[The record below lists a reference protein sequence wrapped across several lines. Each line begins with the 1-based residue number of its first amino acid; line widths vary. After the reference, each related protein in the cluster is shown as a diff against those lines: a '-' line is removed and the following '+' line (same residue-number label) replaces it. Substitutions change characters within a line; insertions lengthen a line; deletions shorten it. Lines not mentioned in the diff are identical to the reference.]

1 MKTIYKI
8 TFGMLCI
15 CSLLLGACTDFEELN
30 TDPSKS
36 TSTDPNNQLSM
47 IQLQTWGHWQMCQ
60 PYPFYLA
67 SFAQYMQG
75 DWNTTNYGGQYRKND
90 AEMGNTWNMMYP
102 ALIKNIVDILD
113 KTKDNERQINIRSVA
128 RIYKVYLFSILTDM
142 YGDCPYF
149 EAGKGFITGNV
160 KPAYDKQELI
170 YKDFLKELTEA
181 VEDLDPDGDIV
192 KGDIIYQGNINK
204 WKRFANSLHLRYAMR
219 IINAEPELAKQE
231 VIKVL
236 ANEAGV
242 MQSADDDA
250 LITYN
255 DIFDWESNEF
265 RRNALA
271 QMWRG
276 REAYPTPYICS
287 TFWNKMHETSD
298 PRLFVISRCYN
309 ESSAN
314 NPFGRIDL
322 TDEMIEIAPDKFQP
336 CDPGYFWYEKWPSG
350 YTSTITK
357 KYEDK
362 ATRPQINNI
371 FLKGNVPG
379 VVMSYAEVELLLA
392 EAKARWGAEIVTGSD
407 ADIHYNNGVRA
418 AIHFLE
424 KFGAK
429 TFDEQTID
437 TYLQA
442 NPLPGNGLDAQL
454 TAINTQLWILHF
466 NNAPEGYANWRRTD
480 IPVLLPSSQY
490 GALTID
496 SQTTPLRL
504 CYPLFESSYNPEGY
518 QSAIS
523 AMGGKDDWNSPVWWD
538 K

>member
-1 MKTIYKI
+1 MRTIYKI
-8 TFGMLCI
+8 TFGVLCL
-15 CSLLLGACTDFEELN
+15 CSLLLTACTDFEELN
-30 TDPSKS
+30 TDPSKAA
-36 TSTDPNNQLSM
+36 TTDPNHQLSM

-67 SFAQYMQG
+67 AFTQYMQG

-102 ALIKNIVDILD
+102 SLIKNIVDILD
-113 KTKDNERQINIRSVA
+113 KTKGNEREVNIHSIA

-170 YKDFLKELTEA
+170 YKDFLKELNEA
-181 VEDLDPDGDIV
+181 AEALTAEGDRV
-192 KGDIIYQGNINK
+192 TGDIIYQGNIDQ
-204 WKRFANSLHLRYAMR
+204 WKRLANSLHLRYAMR
-219 IINAEPELAKQE
+219 IVKAEPELAKHE
-231 VIKVL
+231 VVKAISQ
-236 ANEAGV
+236 EAGLLK
-242 MQSADDDA
+242 SAADDA
-250 LITYN
+250 LITYT
-255 DIFDWESNEF
+255 DIVNWDSDEY
-265 RRNALA
+265 RRNGLA

-276 REAYPTPYICS
+276 REAYPTAYICS
-287 TFWNKMHETSD
+287 TFWKQLDSTSD
-298 PRLFVISRCYN
+298 PRLFVFGRCYN

-322 TDEMIEIAPDKFQP
+322 TEDMLNTENAKFQP
-336 CDPGYFWYEKWPSG
+336 CDPGYFWYESWPNG
-350 YTSTITK
+350 YWNTTTNAW
-357 KYEDK
+357 EDK
-362 ATRPQINNI
+362 STRPQLNNI
-371 FLKGNVPG
+371 FLKGDMPG
-379 VVMSYAEVELLLA
+379 VVMTYAEVELLLA
-392 EAKARWGAEIVTGSD
+392 EAKARWEGEVTTGTD
-407 ADIHYNNGVRA
+407 ASAHYDNGVRA

-424 KFGAK
+424 KFGADK
-429 TFDEQTID
+429 FEEQSID

-442 NPLPGNGLDAQL
+442 NPLPAAGLDAQL

-466 NNAPEGYANWRRTD
+466 NNIPEGYANWRRSD
-480 IPVLLPSSQY
+480 IPVLLPSPHY
-490 GALTID
+490 GAVTID

-518 QSAIS
+518 QSAIQS
-523 AMGGKDDWNSPVWWD
+523 MRGKDDWNAPVWWD